1 LLFRPIHIRDLEKAN
16 LLNDAAYIY
25 SQWEGYWEQDSN
37 AYLRKWLVKHKMV
50 KESIHTSGHASPS
63 DLKRFADALAPS
75 RIIPIHTFMPE
86 KYSELFN
93 NVELNADGEYWE
105 V

>member
-1 LLFRPIHIRDLEKAN
+1 
-16 LLNDAAYIY
+16 
-25 SQWEGYWEQDSN
+25 
-37 AYLRKWLVKHKMV
+37 M
-50 KESIHTSGHASPS
+50 SGHASPM

-75 RIIPIHTFMPE
+75 RIVPIHTFMPE

-93 NVELNADGEYWE
+93 NVELNSDGEYWE